1 MRNMSTHPDQLA
13 RQKELEK
20 LQDKTCFPS
29 YIKPWNGTP
38 LRFVKLNEDAITPTK
53 ANKSDA
59 GFDLYASHGAI
70 LEKHTHKLIK
80 TGIAMQIP
88 KGYVGLIWPR
98 SGMAYKHGIA
108 VFAGVIDSGYRGDI
122 GVILYNSQYNDYN
135 VEKGD
140 RIAQLVLQKVEDFE
154 LLEVS
159 DLNNTDRSEAGFG
172 STGA

>member
-1 MRNMSTHPDQLA
+1 MTTHPDQLA
-13 RQKELEK
+13 RQKDLEK
-20 LQDKTCFPS
+20 MQNKRTCFPS

-53 ANKSDA
+53 ANKFDA
-59 GFDLYASHGAI
+59 GFDLYASHGGI

-98 SGMAYKHGIA
+98 SGMAYKYGID